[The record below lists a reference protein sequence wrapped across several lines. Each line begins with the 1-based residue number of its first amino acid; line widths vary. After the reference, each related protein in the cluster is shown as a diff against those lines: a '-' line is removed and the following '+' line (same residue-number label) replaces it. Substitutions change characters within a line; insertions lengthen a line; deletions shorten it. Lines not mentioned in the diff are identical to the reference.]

1 MQNIFSLTGKT
12 IFITGASSGIG
23 KAVAQ
28 QCATAGANCIITAR
42 NEERLKQTLDS
53 LEGNNHLM
61 VIADLS
67 NNDAIENLVANLPKL
82 NGIVSCAGIVE
93 TKVLKFTDESDLE
106 RLFQTNAF
114 SSIRLIRSLVQGK
127 KLEKEASLVMISSI
141 SGVRCGY
148 LGGSIYGATKG
159 ALEGF
164 TKATALELA
173 PRKIRVNTI
182 TPGMVESNLL
192 NNSEI
197 SEEQLETDKLRYPM
211 KRYGKPE
218 EVGYAA
224 VYLLSDATKWMT
236 GSSLL
241 IDGGYTLN

>member
-12 IFITGASSGIG
+12 ILITGASSGIG

-28 QCATAGANCIITAR
+28 QCAAVGANCIITAR

-67 NNDAIENLVANLPKL
+67 NNDAIENLVASLPKL

-93 TKVLKFTDESDLE
+93 TKVLKFADESDLE

-127 KLEKEASLVMISSI
+127 KLEKEALSL
-141 SGVRCGY
+141 
-148 LGGSIYGATKG
+148 
-159 ALEGF
+159 
-164 TKATALELA
+164 
-173 PRKIRVNTI
+173 
-182 TPGMVESNLL
+182 
-192 NNSEI
+192 
-197 SEEQLETDKLRYPM
+197 
-211 KRYGKPE
+211 
-218 EVGYAA
+218 
-224 VYLLSDATKWMT
+224 
-236 GSSLL
+236 
-241 IDGGYTLN
+241 